1 MKFARMLK
9 PLLCSFAIAL
19 YSLSA
24 AVHAQELKQTK
35 KLEKVSFSMSSTS
48 MLNLPIYVADVMGYF
63 KNHGIEPNLVQFHK
77 GGATALA
84 AVISGNVNLYI
95 GSTGSAIRAVQSGTD
110 AVIIGTVM
118 SEISLNIVM
127 SAKAAQQRNIVSS
140 TPVKQRIAA
149 LKGLKIG
156 ITGAGGATHQVIQ
169 YALTSVGLDP
179 TRDATLAF
187 VGSGADMLGAMS
199 SGNVDAIVGAN
210 PTSDMAILQHQGV
223 LLVNG
228 TTGEYPG
235 LKGMA
240 QLVAVTTHRWANTNP
255 ELARRTMTSIQD
267 GQRTIR
273 NPEVTNKARDLVH
286 KKYFSGIDKDVF
298 NSAWKNVIPAFPE
311 SPKFSLEQ
319 VTRNIDF
326 LNAFSED
333 KYEVDPAR
341 VYSEKYLPQ

>member
-1 MKFARMLK
+1 MKISRILTTS
-9 PLLCSFAIAL
+9 LCV
-19 YSLSA
+19 LSA
-24 AVHAQELKQTK
+24 ALCSPAIVAQAQARTPAKAP
-35 KLEKVSFSMSSTS
+35 EKVSFSMSSTS
-48 MLNLPIYVADVMGYF
+48 MLNLPVYVADVMGYF
-63 KNHGIEPNLVQFHK
+63 KNHGIEPNFIQFHK

-127 SAKAAQQRNIVSS
+127 SGKAAQQRHVTAD
-140 TPVKQRIAA
+140 TPVQQRIAA

-156 ITGAGGATHQVIQ
+156 VTGAGGATHQVIQ
-169 YALTSVGLDP
+169 YALKSAGMDP

-210 PTSDMAILQHQGV
+210 PTSDMAILQHHGV

-240 QLVAVTTHRWANTNP
+240 QLVAVTTHRWANKNP
-255 ELARRTMTSIQD
+255 ELARRTMASVQD
-267 GQRTIR
+267 GQRAIR
-273 NPEVTNKARDLVH
+273 NPDVTNQARELVH

-298 NSAWKNVIPAFPE
+298 DSAWKNVIPAFPD
-311 SPKFSLEQ
+311 SPRFSLEQ

-333 KYEVDPAR
+333 KYEVDAAR
-341 VYSEKYLPQ
+341 VYSEKYLP